1 MIMATVLFAS
11 NGIASEKPT
20 AIDHGYP
27 EKIGFSDVFD
37 KKFYEK
43 KSFGIAILGATV
55 VGAGAVSYF
64 TAGAGA
70 PTAATGVSTV
80 ASWVGG
86 GGAGSYMAGLSTIGS
101 AFGGNAMVGAAILNG
116 VSIAT
121 IGGGSTFT
129 TLSAAQKAMAMA
141 SVSATMLDGVAIM
154 NGVGTSALNY
164 QIALPTPKNLGSKE
178 LRQRADELRDLGKE
192 ERKLGEKM
200 DELVADRLK
209 AKEAGQSPEKGASAK
224 KVADAESK
232 LRDTRGKRAQLEKE
246 IVNRARSAI
255 KGSGGVE
262 DRVLLSV
269 LAKNLG
275 RSDLFAEL
283 IGKVATDNAKDAG
296 YLYYLKA
303 VAKIEKNQIDEAKQ
317 LLEKSSIHN
326 PYAIEPPIL
335 RVNVLGSRG
344 FEANKGEI
352 LDIVSRAEKMFDAE
366 KYSTP
371 FSLVS
376 LYYRV
381 GTLALHNKDY
391 SLAETQFSKALDNRS
406 LLEKYGPKDAFDG
419 MIRTGLANALYG
431 QGRKDEAMDI
441 VDKLLKKAKDGQAR
455 EVVCA
460 QFMGRCV

>member
-1 MIMATVLFAS
+1 M
-11 NGIASEKPT
+11 
-20 AIDHGYP
+20 
-27 EKIGFSDVFD
+27 
-37 KKFYEK
+37 
-43 KSFGIAILGATV
+43 
-55 VGAGAVSYF
+55 
-64 TAGAGA
+64 
-70 PTAATGVSTV
+70 
-80 ASWVGG
+80 
-86 GGAGSYMAGLSTIGS
+86 
-101 AFGGNAMVGAAILNG
+101 
-116 VSIAT
+116 
-121 IGGGSTFT
+121 
-129 TLSAAQKAMAMA
+129 
-141 SVSATMLDGVAIM
+141 
-154 NGVGTSALNY
+154 
-164 QIALPTPKNLGSKE
+164 
-178 LRQRADELRDLGKE
+178 
-192 ERKLGEKM
+192 
-200 DELVADRLK
+200 
-209 AKEAGQSPEKGASAK
+209 
-224 KVADAESK
+224 
-232 LRDTRGKRAQLEKE
+232 
-246 IVNRARSAI
+246 
-255 KGSGGVE
+255 
-262 DRVLLSV
+262 
-269 LAKNLG
+269 
-275 RSDLFAEL
+275 
-283 IGKVATDNAKDAG
+283 ATDNAKDAG